1 LTLCWRLS
9 ALHASAIEAS
19 AIEASAIEA
28 SAMEAS
34 AMEASAMEELTSAM
48 GSTHIGSHQGG
59 DEVYHESSMG
69 SSHIVSHQGVDEVYH
84 ETQRRMWC
92 ALHAL
97 NALLQEPAYDA
108 AALTE
113 IALSI
118 GGKLQ
123 LAHRWPLMGNWDI
136 NVMMIALQRRGLEV
150 QWWDRRRSIDALQRL
165 AEGTDCVGL
174 ICNEPGAWLFGMV
187 PSQHWFT
194 IRRVRGEWYDL
205 DSKLQRP
212 AALRAGALF
221 GRLQRL
227 LGREAGQVLVVVRRP
242 AAQAEGGAGAQPEL
256 M

>member
-1 LTLCWRLS
+1 MTDFRDVQNQRFITLWAR
-9 ALHASAIEAS
+9 ARAPVAAPRE
-19 AIEASAIEA
+19 
-28 SAMEAS
+28 
-34 AMEASAMEELTSAM
+34 TSAKM
-48 GSTHIGSHQGG
+48 GSTHIVSRQGN
-59 DEVYHESSMG
+59 
-69 SSHIVSHQGVDEVYH
+69 DEVYH

-118 GGKLQ
+118 GGKLE

-136 NVMMIALQRRGLEV
+136 NVMMLALQQRGLEV
-150 QWWDRRRSIDALQRL
+150 QWWDRRRSIDELRSL
-165 AEGTDCVGL
+165 AEEADCVGL
-174 ICNEPGAWLFGMV
+174 ICNEPGAWLFGLI

-194 IRRVRGEWYDL
+194 IRIVRGEWYDL

-212 AALRAGALF
+212 AKQGTDVLFSRLR
-221 GRLQRL
+221 RL
-227 LGREAGQVLVVVRRP
+227 LGHEAGQVLVVVRRP
-242 AAQAEGGAGAQPEL
+242 AAQGEGTSAQPVGLTSGVAQPKTESDGGSPPVPQSQAGSRRI

>member
-1 LTLCWRLS
+1 
-9 ALHASAIEAS
+9 
-19 AIEASAIEA
+19 
-28 SAMEAS
+28 MD
-34 AMEASAMEELTSAM
+34 ELTSAM
-48 GSTHIGSHQGG
+48 GSTHI
-59 DEVYHESSMG
+59 
-69 SSHIVSHQGVDEVYH
+69 VSHQRVDEVYH

-165 AEGTDCVGL
+165 VEGTDCVGL

-227 LGREAGQVLVVVRRP
+227 LGREAGQVLVGVRRP
-242 AAQAEGGAGAQPEL
+242 AAQAEGGTGAQPEL

>member
-1 LTLCWRLS
+1 MTVLVALLQSVKHLAFWASRVLLS
-9 ALHASAIEAS
+9 PHDGALLAAPASTS
-19 AIEASAIEA
+19 TRQRKQRGV
-28 SAMEAS
+28 
-34 AMEASAMEELTSAM
+34 AMEELTSAM
-48 GSTHIGSHQGG
+48 
-59 DEVYHESSMG
+59 SS
-69 SSHIVSHQGVDEVYH
+69 SRIVSHQRGDEVYH

-136 NVMMIALQRRGLEV
+136 NVMMIALQQRGLEV
-150 QWWDRRRSIDALQRL
+150 QWWDQRRSIDALQRL

-221 GRLQRL
+221 SRLQRL

-242 AAQAEGGAGAQPEL
+242 AAQGEGGTGAQPEV

>member
-1 LTLCWRLS
+1 MTVLVALLQSVKHLAFSPSRVLLS
-9 ALHASAIEAS
+9 PHDGALLAAPASTS
-19 AIEASAIEA
+19 TRQRKQRGV
-28 SAMEAS
+28 
-34 AMEASAMEELTSAM
+34 AMEELTSAM
-48 GSTHIGSHQGG
+48 
-59 DEVYHESSMG
+59 SS
-69 SSHIVSHQGVDEVYH
+69 SRIVSHQRGDEVYH

-136 NVMMIALQRRGLEV
+136 NVMMIALQQRGLEV
-150 QWWDRRRSIDALQRL
+150 QWWDQRRSIDALQRL

-221 GRLQRL
+221 SRLQRL

-242 AAQAEGGAGAQPEL
+242 AAQGEGGTGAQPEV

>member
-1 LTLCWRLS
+1 MTVLVALLQSVKHLAFWTSRVLLSPHYYYLLTHDG
-9 ALHASAIEAS
+9 ALLAAPASTS
-19 AIEASAIEA
+19 TRQRKQRGV
-28 SAMEAS
+28 
-34 AMEASAMEELTSAM
+34 AMEELTSAM
-48 GSTHIGSHQGG
+48 
-59 DEVYHESSMG
+59 SS
-69 SSHIVSHQGVDEVYH
+69 SRIVSHQRGDEVYH

-136 NVMMIALQRRGLEV
+136 NVMMIALQQRGLEV
-150 QWWDRRRSIDALQRL
+150 QWWDQRRSIDALQRL

-221 GRLQRL
+221 SRLQRL

-242 AAQAEGGAGAQPEL
+242 AAQGEGGTGAQPEV

>member
-1 LTLCWRLS
+1 MTVLVALLQSVKHLAFWPSRVLLS
-9 ALHASAIEAS
+9 PHDGALLAAPASTS
-19 AIEASAIEA
+19 TRQRKQRGV
-28 SAMEAS
+28 
-34 AMEASAMEELTSAM
+34 AMEELTSAM
-48 GSTHIGSHQGG
+48 
-59 DEVYHESSMG
+59 SS
-69 SSHIVSHQGVDEVYH
+69 SRIVSHQRGDEVYH

-136 NVMMIALQRRGLEV
+136 NVMMIALQQRGLEV
-150 QWWDRRRSIDALQRL
+150 QWWDQRRSIDALQRL

-221 GRLQRL
+221 SRLQRL

-242 AAQAEGGAGAQPEL
+242 AAQGEGGTGAQPEV